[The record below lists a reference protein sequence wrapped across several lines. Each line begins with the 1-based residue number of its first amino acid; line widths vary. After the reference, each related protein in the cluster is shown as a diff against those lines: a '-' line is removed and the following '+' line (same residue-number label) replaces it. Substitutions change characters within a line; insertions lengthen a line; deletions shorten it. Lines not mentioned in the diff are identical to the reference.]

1 MKKSAKKAVAVLLAF
16 AMVAT
21 TLVTGA
27 NASAAKKK
35 KAKKPKLSVSK
46 LTVYKGS
53 TKTVTIKNVKAKK
66 LKSVKWSTKNKKV
79 ATVKK
84 SSRTKAKIKGIKA
97 GKTTTITCK
106 FKVGKK
112 KYTKKVK
119 VTVKKKK
126 TPTPTPVNPT
136 PVPVNPTP
144 VPATPTPGGTTDNG
158 QYGAVTVTESNQPEG
173 AVAGAL
179 YCEDFNDG
187 PGKFIVRGPEDSQII
202 LETANYGFG
211 GKCLLVKNRVNA
223 AGEGKSWSGAQVSL
237 KDCGAIGGKDYVITA
252 WVMAPQMIKDP
263 AAAKGDKKRGI
274 VLSKIAVNADG
285 TESDDY
291 SSANLAESE
300 WISLKGVGDVR
311 PGQWVKLQAT
321 VTMPSEGDMRIY
333 FETPGVN
340 LTNSGK
346 SVNYFIDSFSVKEV
360 TGKID
365 SSKLPSI
372 ADAYRGILNL
382 GTALGADQVRNSVT
396 MADVLRQ
403 FKSADTATAALTGGS
418 ITMGNEMKPGS
429 FLSDTLVD
437 ASTVEGLPASYKE
450 DKVPS
455 LNFANIDET
464 LKLAKQYGLRVRG
477 HVLVWHAQTPDWFFR
492 ENYDSS
498 TKKYV
503 SKEVMDARLEWYI
516 KSVMEHMKN
525 TEGGEM
531 IYCWDVVNETI
542 MENGSLREACP
553 ESDTNDKADQ
563 SKSKWV
569 AIYGGDEFIVNAF
582 KYARTYAGENVEL
595 YYNDYNEYFPAKRD
609 AIVKLANKLKA
620 IKVGEKPI
628 IDGIGM
634 QMHLTNGSENNS
646 LDKIKAAIEAYAGT
660 GLKVQITEL
669 DMCKNGQE
677 KSDEFAA
684 SYRSLFELLVEEKDN
699 LDMVVLWGINDEGSW
714 RKEKYPTLWRA
725 GFQPKMAFWEVVNA
739 GLKAQGKAELTY
751 TEDDYY
757 KDTATIQ

>member
-21 TLVTGA
+21 TLVTGVDV
-27 NASAAKKK
+27 SAAKK

-53 TKTVTIKNVKAKK
+53 TKTVTIKNVKSKQ
-66 LKSVKWSTKNKKV
+66 LKSVKWSTKNKKI

-84 SSRTKAKIKGIKA
+84 SSKTKAKIKGIKA

-112 KYTKKVK
+112 SYKKTVK
-119 VTVKKKK
+119 VTVKKKTTPTPIPK
-126 TPTPTPVNPT
+126 TPTPAPVNPT

-144 VPATPTPGGTTDNG
+144 DNGGSADNG

-179 YCEDFNDG
+179 YSEDFNDG
-187 PGKFIVRGPEDSQII
+187 PGKFTVRGPEDSQII

-211 GKCLLVKNRVNA
+211 GKCLLVKNRINA
-223 AGEGKSWSGAQVSL
+223 AGEGKSWSGTQVSL

-285 TESDDY
+285 TESSDF
-291 SSANLAESE
+291 SSSNLAESE
-300 WISLKGVGDVR
+300 WISKTGAGDVR

-333 FETPGVN
+333 FETPGVS
-340 LTNSGK
+340 LTNGGK
-346 SVNYFIDSFSVKEV
+346 SVNFFIDSFSVKEV
-360 TGKID
+360 TGKVD

-396 MADVLRQ
+396 MADVVRQ
-403 FKSADTATAALTGGS
+403 FKSADTALAAVTGGS
-418 ITMGNEMKPGS
+418 ITMGNETKPSS

-437 ASTVEGLPASYKE
+437 ASTVEDLPESYKDE
-450 DKVPS
+450 KVPS

-464 LKLAKQYGLRVRG
+464 LKLAKQYGFRLRG
-477 HVLVWHAQTPDWFFR
+477 HVLVWHQQTPDWFFR
-492 ENYDSS
+492 EDYDS
-498 TKKYV
+498 TKAFV
-503 SKEVMDARLEWYI
+503 SKDVMDGRMEWYI
-516 KSVMEHMKN
+516 KSVLTHMKN
-525 TEGGEM
+525 AEGGEM
-531 IYCWDVVNETI
+531 IYCWDVVNESI
-542 MENGSLREACP
+542 MEDGSLREACP
-553 ESDTNDKADQ
+553 AGETSTTAN
-563 SKSKWV
+563 STSRWV
-569 AIYGGDEFIVNAF
+569 SIYGSDEFITKAF
-582 KYARTYAGENVEL
+582 TYARTYAGENIEL

-620 IKVGEKPI
+620 IKVNGKPI

-634 QMHLTNGSENNS
+634 QMHLTNGSDNNS
-646 LDKIKAAIEAYAGT
+646 IDKIKAAIEAYAGT

-677 KSDEFAA
+677 KSEEFAA
-684 SYRSLFELLVEEKDN
+684 SYRSLFELFVEEKDK
-699 LDMVVLWGINDEGSW
+699 LDLVVLWGINDEGSW

-725 GFQPKMAFWEVVNA
+725 GFQPKMAFWEVINA
-739 GLKAQGKAELTY
+739 GLKANGKEELTY